1 MKLPNVNGKGILFL
15 NPPYNLLRE
24 IYGGFVIL
32 EEKQV
37 KTGHK
42 LQMTDRETGSISR
55 VKDVVAFDDG
65 EISLITN
72 AGMLTIKGSELHV
85 TRLDLDKQE
94 VDIAGQV
101 DSLVYSQG
109 TVLKS
114 KGGDGMLKRL
124 FK

>member
-1 MKLPNVNGKGILFL
+1 M
-15 NPPYNLLRE
+15 
-24 IYGGFVIL
+24 

-37 KTGHK
+37 KTAHK
-42 LQMTDRETGSISR
+42 LQMTDRETGSITGA
-55 VKDVVAFDDG
+55 KDVVAFDDG
-65 EISLITN
+65 EISLITS

>member
-1 MKLPNVNGKGILFL
+1 M
-15 NPPYNLLRE
+15 
-24 IYGGFVIL
+24 
-32 EEKQV
+32 EEKQL
-37 KTGHK
+37 KTAHK
-42 LQMTDRETGSISR
+42 LQMTDRETGSITG
-55 VKDVVAFDDG
+55 VKDG
-65 EISLITN
+65 EISLITS

>member
-1 MKLPNVNGKGILFL
+1 M
-15 NPPYNLLRE
+15 
-24 IYGGFVIL
+24 

-42 LQMTDRETGSISR
+42 LQMTDRETGSISG

-65 EISLITN
+65 EVSTTN

>member
-1 MKLPNVNGKGILFL
+1 M
-15 NPPYNLLRE
+15 
-24 IYGGFVIL
+24 

-42 LQMTDRETGSISR
+42 LQMTDRETGSISG
-55 VKDVVAFDDG
+55 VK

>member
-1 MKLPNVNGKGILFL
+1 MGDLF
-15 NPPYNLLRE
+15 
-24 IYGGFVIL
+24 IL

-37 KTGHK
+37 KTNPHQLVVAGRK
-42 LQMTDRETGSISR
+42 TGSMTGI
-55 VKDVVAFDDG
+55 KDVVAFDEG
-65 EISLITN
+65 EISLITSE
-72 AGMLTIKGSELHV
+72 GMLSVKGADLHV

-94 VDIAGQV
+94 VDIAGQI

-114 KGGDGMLKRL
+114 KGGEGMLKRL

>member
-1 MKLPNVNGKGILFL
+1 
-15 NPPYNLLRE
+15 
-24 IYGGFVIL
+24 
-32 EEKQV
+32 
-37 KTGHK
+37 
-42 LQMTDRETGSISR
+42 
-55 VKDVVAFDDG
+55 
-65 EISLITN
+65 
-72 AGMLTIKGSELHV
+72 
-85 TRLDLDKQE
+85 

>member
-1 MKLPNVNGKGILFL
+1 M
-15 NPPYNLLRE
+15 
-24 IYGGFVIL
+24 
-32 EEKQV
+32 
-37 KTGHK
+37 
-42 LQMTDRETGSISR
+42 
-55 VKDVVAFDDG
+55 
-65 EISLITN
+65 ITN

>member
-1 MKLPNVNGKGILFL
+1 MKLLNVNGKGRLFL

-42 LQMTDRETGSISR
+42 LQMTDRETGSISG

>member
-24 IYGGFVIL
+24 IYGVFVIL

-42 LQMTDRETGSISR
+42 LQMTDRETGSISG

>member
-1 MKLPNVNGKGILFL
+1 
-15 NPPYNLLRE
+15 
-24 IYGGFVIL
+24 
-32 EEKQV
+32 
-37 KTGHK
+37 
-42 LQMTDRETGSISR
+42 
-55 VKDVVAFDDG
+55 
-65 EISLITN
+65 
-72 AGMLTIKGSELHV
+72 MLTIKGSELHV

>member
-42 LQMTDRETGSISR
+42 LQMTDRETGSIS
-55 VKDVVAFDDG
+55 G
-65 EISLITN
+65 
-72 AGMLTIKGSELHV
+72 IKGSELHV